1 MLSRD
6 TVELMLYMCIN
17 IFVVFVTYFVTV
29 FYLTKKSSEKAAT
42 NGTVW
47 NPLPSVQIRCI

>member
-17 IFVVFVTYFVTV
+17 IFVVFATYFVTV

-42 NGTVW
+42 NGTV
-47 NPLPSVQIRCI
+47 